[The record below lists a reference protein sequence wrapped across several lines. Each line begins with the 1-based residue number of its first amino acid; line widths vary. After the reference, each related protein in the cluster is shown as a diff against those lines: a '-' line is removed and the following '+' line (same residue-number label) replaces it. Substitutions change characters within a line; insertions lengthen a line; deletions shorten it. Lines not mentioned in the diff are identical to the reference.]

1 MRTRKQLAETLN
13 KINNRN
19 DIKIK
24 KDGDMYIVVIGGYE
38 SAIWGYGLK
47 DLVSEL
53 KKLQVIKMVY
63 RSWTMSGMKTM
74 TIKGLN

>member
-1 MRTRKQLAETLN
+1 MRTRKQLAAALN

-19 DIKIK
+19 DIEIK

-38 SAIWGYGLK
+38 STTWGYTLK
-47 DLVSEL
+47 GLVSEL
-53 KKLQVIKMVY
+53 KDLQVIKMVY
-63 RSWTMSGMKTM
+63 RRWTMQGMKVM

>member
-38 SAIWGYGLK
+38 SAIWGYLYW
-47 DLVSEL
+47 LMSFVTT
-53 KKLQVIKMVY
+53 VIILEVL
-63 RSWTMSGMKTM
+63 
-74 TIKGLN
+74 IKCYTYL